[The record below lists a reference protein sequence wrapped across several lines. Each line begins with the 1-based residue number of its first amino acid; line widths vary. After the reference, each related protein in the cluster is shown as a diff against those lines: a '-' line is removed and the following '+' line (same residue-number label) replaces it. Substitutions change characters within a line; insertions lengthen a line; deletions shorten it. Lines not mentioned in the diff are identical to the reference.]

1 MGMANCNLI
10 LVFTFADEVG
20 GGVVS
25 GVAIP
30 LSVGLLRS
38 TSCGQEDLC
47 GRKLYLFWCVVP
59 LSLNASHAYS
69 VFE

>member
-10 LVFTFADEVG
+10 LVLTFADEVG

-30 LSVGLLRS
+30 LTVGLLRS
-38 TSCGQEDLC
+38 TFVVRKIYVAENRFCSGALC
-47 GRKLYLFWCVVP
+47 HFL
-59 LSLNASHAYS
+59 
-69 VFE
+69 